1 MNVRSGRPLSST
13 FVQKVTR
20 PGSYG
25 DGYGSRGLT
34 LRVKRLVNGRTSKTW
49 TQRLVIG
56 GKPTNLGLGRWPEV
70 GLAFA
75 RDKAIVNA
83 CAVAEGID
91 PRAAAAPTVAEAVE
105 AVIAQR
111 EPTWKHAGRTA
122 EIWRS
127 SLRRHAPTVM
137 AMPVDEVTSAHVLAA
152 VGPVWR
158 ELPATGRKVRR
169 RLSIAF
175 RWAIASGFRT
185 DDPAAEAV
193 LAALPSTN
201 GNRVHIAAEHHSK
214 VAEALAAIDASK
226 RAHPNTKKVL
236 HLLALTATRSA
247 EVRGMRWHELDVESR
262 TWTLPPA
269 RTKSNREHI
278 VPLSHAAL
286 RIIDARPSRRRRRAA
301 RVPKQPR
308 HRTHQRCP
316 VEALQRTGPDHAAPR
331 VANLVPGLVCR
342 DRRLPRGGR
351 GCARSRRR
359 RHRRRLPAQRPARPA
374 RCSHGRLGR
383 LPHILTSL
391 PPRWRSAV
399 YPRIPHTGS
408 APTCCPTSAPDAS
421 FRSAWATP

>member
-70 GLAFA
+70 GLAAA

-91 PRAAAAPTVAEAVE
+91 PRAAGAPTVAEAIE

-185 DDPAAEAV
+185 DDPAADAV

-247 EVRGMRWHELDVESR
+247 EVRGMRWDELDAESR

-286 RIIDARPSRRRRRAA
+286 RIIDAARADADGGPLVFPSS
-301 RVPKQPR
+301 
-308 HRTHQRCP
+308 
-316 VEALQRTGPDHAAPR
+316 
-331 VANLVPGLVCR
+331 
-342 DRRLPRGGR
+342 RGTE
-351 GCARSRRR
+351 
-359 RHRRRLPAQRPARPA
+359 
-374 RCSHGRLGR
+374 
-383 LPHILTSL
+383 LTSAAL
-391 PPRWRSAV
+391 SKLCNELGLIMR
-399 YPRIPHTGS
+399 PHGLRT
-408 APTCCPTSAPDAS
+408 S
-421 FRSAWATP
+421 FRDWCAETGVSREVAEAALAHVVGGTEGAYRRSDLLTQRAVIMDAWAAYLTS